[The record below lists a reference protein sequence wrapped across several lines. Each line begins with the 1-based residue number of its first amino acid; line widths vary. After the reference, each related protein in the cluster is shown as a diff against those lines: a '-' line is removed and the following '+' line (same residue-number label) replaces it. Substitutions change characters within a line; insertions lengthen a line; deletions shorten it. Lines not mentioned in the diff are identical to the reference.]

1 MTSVPERG
9 RGKEANMALT
19 PLDIRKQQ
27 FRSVLRGLDP
37 DEVRS
42 FLGLVAAE
50 MEILIRDQAGLRE
63 QANLLQAKFEEYQL
77 LERDLRDAVLA
88 AHSVRE
94 DSRRQAEEEAKLLRG
109 RAELDIETL
118 KRAGAEQVQ
127 AVRRELADL
136 RAERENYLIRLRGLM
151 ETHLRM
157 VEAAE
162 VRFAELDHE
171 PNGARPSVDATPPRV
186 PPAGAP
192 DTRNP
197 APPEAGPGEERPTIL
212 RAGYLAERAGWRPS

>member
-1 MTSVPERG
+1 
-9 RGKEANMALT
+9 MALT

-37 DEVRS
+37 DEVRA

-63 QANLLQAKFEEYQL
+63 QASLLQAKFEEYQL

-88 AHSVRE
+88 AQGVRE
-94 DSRRQAEEEAKLLRG
+94 DSRRQAEEESRLLRA
-109 RAELDIETL
+109 RAELEIETA

-127 AVRRELADL
+127 AIRRELAEL
-136 RAERENYLIRLRGLM
+136 RTERQNYLIRLRGLM

-162 VRFAELDHE
+162 ARFEELALD
-171 PNGARPSVDATPPRV
+171 PNGAPAPGSRRPGGGDPMPPPLESTGRSESTPV
-186 PPAGAP
+186 PPETGSG
-192 DTRNP
+192 D
-197 APPEAGPGEERPTIL
+197 ERPAIL
-212 RAGYLAERAGWRPS
+212 RGGYVAERAGWRPV